1 MKKKKKALSST
12 DIDISTYTKNNGTK
26 HSFLKMSGDSP
37 SIIHIATHGYYNN
50 THESGISALDCSGL
64 VFSGFNQY
72 IDKNKKTT
80 DGCLTASEISQM
92 DLYNTDLVVLSA
104 CETGLGKIEFDGV
117 FGLQRGFKMAGV
129 NSLMMS
135 LWEVDDDA
143 TQLLMTEFYR
153 NYVNGMTK
161 MDALIN
167 AQKVV
172 RVTPGFEDPE
182 YWAGFILLDALN

>member
-1 MKKKKKALSST
+1 MDKKKK
-12 DIDISTYTKNNGTK
+12 I
-26 HSFLKMSGDSP
+26 
-37 SIIHIATHGYYNN
+37 
-50 THESGISALDCSGL
+50 
-64 VFSGFNQY
+64 
-72 IDKNKKTT
+72 T

-92 DLYNTDLVVLSA
+92 DLYNTDLAVLSA
-104 CETGLGKIEFDGV
+104 CQTGLGKIEADGV

-161 MDALIN
+161 MDALLN

-182 YWAGFILLDALN
+182 YWAAFILLDALN